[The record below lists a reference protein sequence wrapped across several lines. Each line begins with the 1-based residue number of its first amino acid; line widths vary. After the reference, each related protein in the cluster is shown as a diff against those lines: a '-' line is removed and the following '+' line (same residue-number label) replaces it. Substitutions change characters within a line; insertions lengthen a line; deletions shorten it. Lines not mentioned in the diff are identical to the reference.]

1 MMRFFSFLVFL
12 IGWITVPAEAATG
25 GKGASFAASPAPARS
40 TITTG
45 HGRSGRM
52 IKDPRTPPE
61 LDPTRKVSEQDCS
74 KPINLD
80 GGNLRCK

>member
-1 MMRFFSFLVFL
+1 MKIGLAIAVFLVV
-12 IGWITVPAEAATG
+12 VPVNAATG
-25 GKGASFAASPAPARS
+25 GKGAGFSAAPAPAGK

-45 HGRSGRM
+45 HGSSGRM